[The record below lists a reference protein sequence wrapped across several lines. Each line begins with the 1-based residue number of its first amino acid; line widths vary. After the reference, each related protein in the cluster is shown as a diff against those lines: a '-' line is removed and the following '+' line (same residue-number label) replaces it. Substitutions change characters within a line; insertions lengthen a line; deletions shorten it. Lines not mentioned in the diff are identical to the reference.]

1 MNLSVLVGLYNNLDY
16 TQHFYHSF
24 REIYPTVELV
34 FVSYGSTDD
43 TGIWLN
49 LIESIDPNVIVYWEN
64 KRKTFSDT
72 YNKAIELATKD
83 FVVFAHNDMVVAP
96 GFLENIEK
104 HLHPTNVVSY
114 TTIEPPI
121 FAGHERP
128 DKIIEDYGTDLGSFC
143 YKDFPNF
150 AAIQRLKY
158 ENKTESGITFF
169 MALSRKVLLDMGGF
183 DNIFNP
189 YFCED
194 DDLIRRLK
202 LQNLNCFTSLD
213 AICYHFVSKT
223 SRFSEEAKLKTAE
236 IEQNSNRTYLRK
248 WNSYNSNNLFN
259 VGFIVKNCD
268 YNLLYHLEPWC
279 SIIYTDYADYKKYI
293 EDNKEKTWFNLNLR
307 VYPIENIID
316 GEKPDIIVKFD
327 ASKLTQQK
335 FEFLQNIQNILGEI
349 TEIGEYEF
357 DIFNVEIKELRNY
370 MNDNIYI

>member
-72 YNKAIELATKD
+72 YNKAAELATKKYIC
-83 FVVFAHNDMVVAP
+83 FAHNDMVVAP
-96 GFLENIEK
+96 GWLENIEK
-104 HLHPTNVVSY
+104 NLKPNSVVSY

-121 FAGHERP
+121 FNDHQRP
-128 DKIIEDYGTDLGSFC
+128 GKIVKDYGDEFTN
-143 YKDFPNF
+143 FPNGEF
-150 AAIQRLKY
+150 LEFVKNKSKEY
-158 ENKTESGITFF
+158 ENQTSEGISFF
-169 MALSRKVLLDMGGF
+169 NSLQREQFLKIGGF
-183 DNIFNP
+183 DNKFNP

-202 LQNLNCFTSLD
+202 LLNLNCFTALD
-213 AICYHFVSKT
+213 SFVYHLVSKT
-223 SRFSEEAKLKTAE
+223 SRFSEEAKQKTQE
-236 IEQNSNRTYLRK
+236 IEYNSNRTYLRK
-248 WNSYNSNNLFN
+248 WGSLNSNNFFN
-259 VGFIVKNCD
+259 VGFDITNAD
-268 YNLLYHLEPWC
+268 YNIIHHLEPWC
-279 SIIYTDYADYKKYI
+279 SFMYTDYTDIQKYI
-293 EDNKEKTWFNLNLR
+293 DQNQNKTWFNLQ
-307 VYPIENIID
+307 
-316 GEKPDIIVKFD
+316 EKFISREEFDSITGVIVKFD

-370 MNDNIYI
+370 INDNIYI